1 MNRKR
6 ILTGLLFAGLVAW
19 ALAGT
24 VFTCMMMPYGREREA
39 VVIDIPPGTSTR
51 EMSALL
57 EERGVVSS
65 RWWFLAARAFQPRA
79 KLLAGEYRFERAI
92 SAWSAFRKIAR
103 GEILYHRFT
112 IPEGYNRLEI
122 AQFLADGGFAGR
134 EEFVKLANSPE
145 LISDLDPQARNLEGY
160 LFPETYS
167 VPKGI
172 PAAALAKMMVDRFRI
187 ELEAARGSDPADL
200 SVHDAVTLASM
211 IEKETGS
218 GGERGLVSSV
228 FHNRLR
234 IGMPMQCDPTVIYGM
249 LLDGRYKGYLLS
261 EHLREA
267 HEYNTYVHP
276 GLPPGPIAN
285 PGRAS
290 LEAAYHPKSSGYL
303 FFVAESRDAGT
314 HVFSET
320 LAAHQRAVTEYRR
333 SRQP

>member
-1 MNRKR
+1 
-6 ILTGLLFAGLVAW
+6 
-19 ALAGT
+19 
-24 VFTCMMMPYGREREA
+24 MMMPYGPDREA
-39 VVIDIPPGTSTR
+39 VDVDIPPGTSTR
-51 EMSALL
+51 EISALL

-65 RWWFLAARAFQPRA
+65 KWWFLTARAFQPGA

-92 SAWSAFRKIAR
+92 SPWSAFRKIAR

-112 IPEGYNRLEI
+112 VPEGYNRFEV
-122 AQFLADGGFAGR
+122 AQVLADEGFADR
-134 EEFVKLANSPE
+134 EEFLAIANSSE

-167 VPKGI
+167 VPKGVG
-172 PAAALAKMMVDRFRI
+172 ASALAKMMVDRFRI
-187 ELEAARGSDPADL
+187 ELEAARGSATTEL
-200 SVHDAVTLASM
+200 SIHDAVTLASM

-249 LLDGRYKGYLLS
+249 VLDGRYKGYLLS
-261 EHLREA
+261 EHLRDA

-290 LEAAYHPKSSGYL
+290 LEAAYHPESSGYL
-303 FFVAESRDAGT
+303 YFVAESRGAGS

-320 LAAHQRAVTEYRR
+320 LAAHQRAVTQYRR
-333 SRQP
+333 SR

>member
-1 MNRKR
+1 
-6 ILTGLLFAGLVAW
+6 
-19 ALAGT
+19 
-24 VFTCMMMPYGREREA
+24 MMMPHGRGREA
-39 VVIDIPPGTSTR
+39 VVIDIPHGTSTR
-51 EMSALL
+51 EISALL
-57 EERGVVSS
+57 EERGVLSS
-65 RWWFLAARAFQPRA
+65 RLWFLAARAFQPRA

-92 SAWSAFRKIAR
+92 SPWSAFRKIAR

-112 IPEGYNRLEI
+112 VPEGYNRFEV
-122 AQFLADGGFAGR
+122 AQVLADEEFADR
-134 EEFVKLANSPE
+134 EEFLKIADSPE
-145 LISDLDPQARNLEGY
+145 LVLDLDPQARNLEGY

-167 VPKGI
+167 VPKGM
-172 PAAALAKMMVDRFRI
+172 PPAALAKLMVDRFRV
-187 ELEAARGSDPADL
+187 ELEAVRGSDPADL

-211 IEKETGS
+211 IEKETGR

-249 LLDGRYKGYLLS
+249 VLDGRYKGYLLS
-261 EHLREA
+261 EHLRDR

-290 LEAAYHPKSSGYL
+290 LEAAYHPQSSGYL
-303 FFVAESRDAGT
+303 YFVAESRAAGT

-320 LAAHQRAVTEYRR
+320 LAAHQRAVTQYRR
-333 SRQP
+333 SRYP

>member
-6 ILTGLLFAGLVAW
+6 ILSGLLFACLAAW

-24 VFTCMMMPYGREREA
+24 VFTGMMLPHGRDREA
-39 VVIDIPPGTSTR
+39 VTIDIPPGTSTR
-51 EMSALL
+51 EISRLL
-57 EERGVVSS
+57 EERGIVSS
-65 RWWFLAARAFQPRA
+65 RWWFLAARVFQPRA

-92 SAWSAFRKIAR
+92 SPWSAFRKLAR

-112 IPEGYNRLEI
+112 IPEGYNRFEVAGI
-122 AQFLADGGFAGR
+122 LADGGFVDR
-134 EEFVKLANSPE
+134 DEFLKLANSPE
-145 LISDLDPQARNLEGY
+145 LIRDLDPRARNLEGY

-167 VPKGI
+167 IPKGLT
-172 PAAALAKMMVDRFRI
+172 AAALAKLMVDRFRV
-187 ELEAARGSDPADL
+187 ELEAARGSDPAEL

-211 IEKETGS
+211 IEKETGN

-249 LLDGRYKGYLLS
+249 VLEGRYKGYLLS
-261 EHLREA
+261 KHLTEA
-267 HEYNTYVHP
+267 HEYNTYIRP

-290 LEAAYHPKSSGYL
+290 IEATFHPESSGYL
-303 FFVAESRDAGT
+303 YFVAESRDAGT

-320 LAAHQRAVTEYRR
+320 LAAHQRAVAQYRR
-333 SRQP
+333 SR